1 MFRSSLA
8 FLAKSE
14 YPSAAWR
21 AHRMPPSSLMRAL
34 EYDTSPNFLRG
45 DTLRYAPENAHT
57 FRKAQSKCGLEGVY
71 VLRDSSVGE
80 ATDVPVVY
88 VCRAKTEDDARAIHR
103 KVWNQ
108 NIVPFL
114 IVYTDTNVRLYT
126 GFDYAKPSSGPTET
140 GLLTEGPLNG
150 VAQLLAAF
158 NARAIDDGS
167 LWQKWGAEVK
177 PEHRVDWRLLDN
189 LQELGGWL
197 RKNGLTDRSVAHA
210 LIGKYVYLR
219 YLRARGILSDKKLTE
234 WGINEQEIFGRCAT
248 LKAFRNVVDRLDE
261 WLNGAVFPIS
271 RSELN
276 EIRSEH
282 LKRVAGAFAG
292 DTMDGQLH
300 LDFEAYDFAYIPIET
315 ISVIYEQFL
324 HFPEDGGRMSA
335 GRERGAYYTPIPV
348 VSYILNEL
356 SRHRSL
362 RPGARVLDATCGSG
376 AFLVQCYRHLVE
388 QCLRDNGGEPLRSIQ
403 LRELLVRHIF
413 GMDSDR
419 DACQVAELSLILTLL
434 DYVKLSDLSNTNFKL
449 PKLRDQ
455 NIACADA
462 FADASD
468 DAPLFSR
475 LRHQSYD
482 WVVGNPPWKELKR
495 GSVATQDKHAWTWM
509 QQHRD
514 RYPTGGNQIAEAF
527 AWRAREFVSSTG
539 VVGLLLPAMTLFK
552 DESRA
557 FREQFFRRNAVWYVA
572 NFANLAEVLFAG
584 RSRVPAAALFY
595 SVVDENAPDSLLPEE
610 VSVYSP
616 LVANQEATRPLRPR
630 ARRESWS
637 LVVNASEVRHIPYRD
652 VFTGNMLPWK
662 TASWGSSWDNRLLRK
677 LAESRFPALADWA
690 DENAIVISQGLELRE
705 ESGER
710 GAEQVEHHPEL
721 VGRWRLNMAALRKRR
736 HLFAVPTWARETIP
750 KAQAYVR
757 KGRFEVPYRVC
768 EPPHVIVSAARNFAM
783 FSDDFLVVPPRQIG
797 IAGSP
802 GATTFLKALT
812 LYLNSDFVRYHQFL
826 TSPQF
831 GVQRAVATLEALR
844 QLPVPIPRDTDAD
857 LSSWCDTYDALVHL
871 TSEESAAPA
880 PPPELE
886 SLLRQANTL
895 VYESLGFGARDRAL
909 VHDLVHVRMALSDG
923 KVGHEAMR
931 RPTAEEIQDYAET
944 LKAELD
950 DFIGAERDDHHTV
963 HVWPGGKFGI
973 VQVGIATGATTSR
986 AAEVRQ
992 LSEPLNEELRD
1003 VLEQLRGR
1011 HSQWVYFNR
1020 NLTVY
1025 HDGSTY
1031 IFKPLQRVHWTQSQA
1046 LIDAGEVIAE
1056 TITPAGA

>member
-1 MFRSSLA
+1 MTVSSV
-8 FLAKSE
+8 S
-14 YPSAAWR
+14 
-21 AHRMPPSSLMRAL
+21 RAL

-45 DTLRYAPENAHT
+45 DRLRYAPESGHT
-57 FRKAQSKCGLEGVY
+57 FRKAQSQCGLEGVY
-71 VLRDSSVGE
+71 VLRESSEGK
-80 ATDVPVVY
+80 ATNVPVVY
-88 VCRAKTEDDARAIHR
+88 VCRANTEEDARAIHR

-126 GFDYAKPSSGPTET
+126 GFDYARPTSGPTET
-140 GLLTEGPLNG
+140 GLLKEGSLHD

-167 LWQKWGAEVK
+167 LWQQWGTAVR

-197 RKNGLTDRSVAHA
+197 RENGLADRSVAHA
-210 LIGKYVYLR
+210 LIGKYVYLQ
-219 YLRARGILSDKKLTE
+219 YLRARGILSNKKLTE
-234 WGINEQEIFGRCAT
+234 WGINERDIFGRSAT
-248 LKAFRNVVDRLDE
+248 LRAFREVVDRLEE

-271 RSELN
+271 LSELK

-292 DTMDGQLH
+292 DTLDGQLH
-300 LDFEAYDFAYIPIET
+300 LDFEAYDFAQIPIET

-324 HFPEDGGRMSA
+324 HVSEDGGRTSA
-335 GRERGAYYTPIPV
+335 GRERGAYYTPMPV

-356 SRHRSL
+356 SRRRSL
-362 RPGARVLDATCGSG
+362 RPGMRVLDATCGSG

-388 QCLRDNGGEPLRSIQ
+388 QCFRLNRGALLRPVE
-403 LRELLVRHIF
+403 LRELLVKHIF
-413 GMDSDR
+413 GMDIDP
-419 DACQVAELSLILTLL
+419 DACRVAELSLILTLL
-434 DYVKLSDLSNTNFKL
+434 DYVDPPDLSNTTFKL
-449 PKLRDQ
+449 PKLSDQ
-455 NIACADA
+455 NISCADA
-462 FADASD
+462 FADAVD

-475 LRHQSYD
+475 LRQRCYD
-482 WVVGNPPWKELKR
+482 WVVGNPPWKELR
-495 GSVATQDKHAWTWM
+495 GHSVAPQDEHAWAWM
-509 QQHRD
+509 NQHRD
-514 RYPTGGNQIAEAF
+514 RHPTGGNQIAEAF
-527 AWRAREFVSSTG
+527 AWRARDFVDSKG
-539 VVGLLLPAMTLFK
+539 VIGLLLPAMTLFK
-552 DESRA
+552 DESRP
-557 FREQFFRRNAVWYVA
+557 FRERFFRTNAVWHVA

-584 RSRVPAAALFY
+584 RSRVPAAAFFY
-595 SVVDENAPDSLLPEE
+595 SVVEENAPDSLLPEE

-637 LVVNASEVRHIPYRD
+637 LVVNASEVRRIPYRD
-652 VFTGNMLPWK
+652 VLAGNMLPWK
-662 TASWGSSWDNRLLRK
+662 TASWGSRWDDRLLRK

-690 DENAIVISQGLELRE
+690 AENAIVISEGLQLRG

-710 GAEQVEHHPEL
+710 GAERVEHHPEL
-721 VGRWRLNMAALRKRR
+721 VGQWRLNMAGLRKRR
-736 HLFAVPTWARETIP
+736 HLLTVPREAVERITETE
-750 KAQAYVR
+750 AYIRRRGGVDLPLR
-757 KGRFEVPYRVC
+757 IC
-768 EPPHVIVSAARNFAM
+768 EPPHVIVSAARHFAM
-783 FSDDFLVVPPRQIG
+783 FSDEFLVVPPRQIG

-802 GATTFLKALT
+802 GTTRVLKALA

-826 TSPQF
+826 ISPQF
-831 GVQRAVATLEALR
+831 GVKRECATLEALR
-844 QLPVPIPRDTDAD
+844 QLPVPIPWDADAD
-857 LSSWCDTYDALVHL
+857 LSSWCDTYDALVQF
-871 TSEESAAPA
+871 SRAESVAPV
-880 PPPELE
+880 PPTELE

-895 VYESLGFGARDRAL
+895 VYESLGLGARDRAL

-923 KVGHEAMR
+923 KVGHEATM
-931 RPTAEEIQDYAET
+931 RPTEGEIQDYAEM

-950 DFIGAERDDHHTV
+950 EFIGAERDDHHTV
-963 HVWPGGKFGI
+963 HVWSGGKFGI

-1003 VLEQLRGR
+1003 VLEQLRLR

-1025 HDGSTY
+1025 HNGSTY